1 MDPMILKDEEERR
14 YYFSPFSLQ
23 FTRASEWD
31 GALADA
37 TWIWP
42 WIKPYRSKLIVA
54 FLLFIFATLTAV
66 AVPRLVAKIVDDA
79 LMTKSSAFLPLAGLL
94 GLLMFLKIVADL
106 TYKWIVTR
114 AGQRMTQQLRNDV
127 FHQLGAFPL
136 SFFDKNSSG
145 RLISRCVNDVSNLSQ
160 FFTASF
166 FTVGSDIALIIGC
179 AIVMLTLS
187 IPSAIIIFI
196 ALVPMAIFMMNVSQ
210 AQMRWGREQRNVL
223 SRMSSHAADT
233 MNNLGVLHSQ
243 PFAFKWARRHSRLQN
258 VFAQINTRQ
267 IIVWGSFSSTHVLVM
282 GVTYTLVIIMGVHQ
296 LRSQTMTI
304 GEFIASCTYVGLIF
318 GPFFDISEK
327 LNTLVTAL
335 GSAKRLREF
344 LPAPIRDQSHMAEPA
359 GEMPKGSVLFEN
371 VSFGYRTDRM
381 IYNGLTLELPEGEV
395 TALVG
400 RTGSGKTTLAHLM
413 LGLYPL
419 QHGRILWGDE
429 NLLTISPVRR
439 SRWVGHVSQDLFL
452 FTDTLRE
459 NLRLWRDDI
468 NDEQIFER
476 LKRVGLDDKIKSL
489 PGGLDMLVKA
499 ETLPL
504 SQGEK
509 QLMLLCRTLLQDPRL
524 LVFDEATAN
533 LDQLSEEQWLLH
545 VNELFEGRTTLFI
558 AHRLETLRLAT
569 RIVVLENGRILK
581 TIRKAKGASISEGEL
596 H

>member
-1 MDPMILKDEEERR
+1 VDPLILQDEEERR
-14 YYFSPFSLQ
+14 YYFRPFSLQ

-31 GALADA
+31 GAVADA
-37 TWIWP
+37 VWVWP
-42 WIKPYRSKLIVA
+42 WIKPYRARLVVSF
-54 FLLFIFATLTAV
+54 FLFLFATLTAI
-66 AVPRLVAKIVDDA
+66 AVPRLVAKIVDDVLLHKTA
-79 LMTKSSAFLPLAGLL
+79 EFLPWASLL
-94 GLLMFLKIVADL
+94 GGLMLLKIVADL
-106 TYKWIVTR
+106 TYKWMVTR
-114 AGQRMTQQLRNDV
+114 AGQRMTKQLRNDV
-127 FHQLGAFPL
+127 FHQLGSFPL

-145 RLISRCVNDVSNLSQ
+145 RLISRCVNDISNLSQ

-166 FTVGSDIALIIGC
+166 FTVGSDIVLIIGC

-187 IPSAIIIFI
+187 VPSALIIFA
-196 ALVPMAIFMMNVSQ
+196 ALIPMGIFMMNVSQ

-223 SRMSSHAADT
+223 SRLSSHAADT

-243 PFAFKWARRHSRLQN
+243 PFAFKWARRHARLQH
-258 VFAQINTRQ
+258 VFAAINTRS
-267 IIVWGSFSSTHVLVM
+267 IITWGSFSSSHVLVM
-282 GVTYTLVIIMGVHQ
+282 GITYTCVIIMGVHQ
-296 LRSQTMTI
+296 MREQTMTI

-327 LNTLVTAL
+327 LNNLVTAL
-335 GSAKRLREF
+335 GSAKRLRSF
-344 LPAPIRDQSHMAEPA
+344 LPAPIRDQSGMNEEA
-359 GEMPKGSVLFEN
+359 GAAPHGPIRFEN
-371 VSFGYRTDRM
+371 IRFGYRSDRM
-381 IYNGLTLELPEGEV
+381 IYEDLNLELPEGEV

-419 QHGRILWGDE
+419 QHGKILWGDE
-429 NLLTISPVRR
+429 DLLSISPERR

-468 NDEQIFER
+468 SDEQIFER
-476 LKRVGLDDKIKSL
+476 LQRVGLDEKIKKL
-489 PGGLDMLVKA
+489 PGGLEMLVKA

-533 LDQLSEEQWLLH
+533 LDQLSEEQWLVH

-558 AHRLETLRLAT
+558 AHRLETLRLANNV
-569 RIVVLENGRILK
+569 VVLENGRVLK
-581 TIRKAKGASISEGEL
+581 VIRKAKGASISEGEL

>member
-1 MDPMILKDEEERR
+1 MDPLILQEEEERR
-14 YYFSPFSLQ
+14 YYFRPFSLQ

-31 GALADA
+31 GAVADA
-37 TWIWP
+37 AWVWP
-42 WIKPYRSKLIVA
+42 WIKPYRARLIVSF
-54 FLLFIFATLTAV
+54 FLFLFATLTAI
-66 AVPRLVAKIVDDA
+66 AVPRLVAKIVDDV
-79 LMTKSSAFLPLAGLL
+79 LLHKSAEFLPWASLL
-94 GLLMFLKIVADL
+94 GGLMLLKIVADL
-106 TYKWIVTR
+106 TYKWMVTR
-114 AGQRMTQQLRNDV
+114 AGQRMTKQLRNDV
-127 FHQLGAFPL
+127 FHQLGSFPL
-136 SFFDKNSSG
+136 AFFDKNSSG
-145 RLISRCVNDVSNLSQ
+145 RLISRCVNDISNLSQ

-166 FTVGSDIALIIGC
+166 FTVGSDIVLIIGC

-187 IPSAIIIFI
+187 VPSALIIFA
-196 ALVPMAIFMMNVSQ
+196 ALIPMAIFMMNVSQ

-223 SRMSSHAADT
+223 SRLSSHAADT

-243 PFAFKWARRHSRLQN
+243 PFAFKWARRHGRLQN
-258 VFAQINTRQ
+258 VFAAINTRS
-267 IIVWGSFSSTHVLVM
+267 IITWGSFSSSHVLVM
-282 GVTYTLVIIMGVHQ
+282 GITYTCVIIMGVHQ
-296 LRSQTMTI
+296 MREQTMTI

-335 GSAKRLREF
+335 GSAKRLRTF
-344 LPAPIRDQSHMAEPA
+344 LPAPIRDQSRMNEDA
-359 GEMPKGSVLFEN
+359 GSAPSGPIRFEHIR
-371 VSFGYRTDRM
+371 FGYRSDRV
-381 IYNGLTLELPEGEV
+381 IYEDLNLELPEGEV

-419 QHGRILWGDE
+419 QHGKILWGDE
-429 NLLTISPVRR
+429 DLLSISPERR

-468 NDEQIFER
+468 TDDQIFER
-476 LKRVGLDDKIKSL
+476 LKRVGLDEKIKQL
-489 PGGLDMLVKA
+489 PGGLEMLVKA

-569 RIVVLENGRILK
+569 NVVVLDNGRVLK

>member
-1 MDPMILKDEEERR
+1 MDPLILQDEEERR
-14 YYFSPFSLQ
+14 YYFHPFSLQ

-31 GALADA
+31 GAIADA
-37 TWIWP
+37 VWVWP
-42 WIKPYRSKLIVA
+42 WIKPYRARLIVSF
-54 FLLFIFATLTAV
+54 FLFLFATLTAI
-66 AVPRLVAKIVDDA
+66 AVPRIVAKIVDNV
-79 LMTKSSAFLPLAGLL
+79 LLHKSASFLPWAGLL
-94 GLLMFLKIVADL
+94 GGLMLLKIVADL
-106 TYKWIVTR
+106 TYKWMVTR
-114 AGQRMTQQLRNDV
+114 AGQRMTKQLRNDV
-127 FHQLGAFPL
+127 FYQLGSFPL

-145 RLISRCVNDVSNLSQ
+145 RLISRCVNDVSNLSS

-179 AIVMLTLS
+179 AIVMLSLS
-187 IPSAIIIFI
+187 VPSALIIFA
-196 ALVPMAIFMMNVSQ
+196 ALIPMGIFMMNVSQ

-223 SRMSSHAADT
+223 SRLSSHAADT

-243 PFAFKWARRHSRLQN
+243 PFAFKWARRHGRLQN
-258 VFAQINTRQ
+258 VFAAINTRS
-267 IIVWGSFSSTHVLVM
+267 IITWGSFSSTHVLVM
-282 GVTYTLVIIMGVHQ
+282 GITYTCVIIMGVHQ
-296 LRSQTMTI
+296 LREQTMTI

-335 GSAKRLREF
+335 GSAKRLRAF
-344 LPAPIRDQSHMAEPA
+344 LPAPIRDQSRMDEDAGPA
-359 GEMPKGSVLFEN
+359 PHGAIRFEHIR
-371 VSFGYRTDRM
+371 FGYRSDRV
-381 IYNGLTLELPEGEV
+381 IYEDLNLELPEGEV

-419 QHGRILWGDE
+419 QHGKILWGAED
-429 NLLTISPVRR
+429 LLSLSPERR
-439 SRWVGHVSQDLFL
+439 SRWMGHVSQDLFL

-468 NDEQIFER
+468 SDEQIFER
-476 LKRVGLDDKIKSL
+476 LKRVGLDAKIRQL
-489 PGGLDMLVKA
+489 PGGLEMLVKA

-545 VNELFEGRTTLFI
+545 VNELFSGRTTLFI

-569 RIVVLENGRILK
+569 NVVVLENGRVLK
-581 TIRKAKGASISEGEL
+581 VIRKAKGASISEGEL

>member
-1 MDPMILKDEEERR
+1 MDPLILQDEEERR
-14 YYFSPFSLQ
+14 YYFHPLSLQ

-31 GALADA
+31 GAVADA
-37 TWIWP
+37 VWVWP
-42 WIKPYRSKLIVA
+42 WIKPYRARLIVSF
-54 FLLFIFATLTAV
+54 FLFLFATLTAI
-66 AVPRLVAKIVDDA
+66 AVPRIVAKIVDDV
-79 LMTKSSAFLPLAGLL
+79 LLHKSAAFLPWASLL
-94 GLLMFLKIVADL
+94 GGLMVLKVAADL
-106 TYKWIVTR
+106 TYKWMVTR
-114 AGQRMTQQLRNDV
+114 AGQRMTKQLRNDV
-127 FHQLGAFPL
+127 FHQLGSFPL

-145 RLISRCVNDVSNLSQ
+145 RLISRCVNDVSNLSS
-160 FFTASF
+160 FFTASV
-166 FTVGSDIALIIGC
+166 FTVGTDIVLILGC
-179 AIVMLTLS
+179 AVVMLTLS
-187 IPSAIIIFI
+187 VPSALIIFA
-196 ALVPMAIFMMNVSQ
+196 ALIPMGIFMMNVSQ

-223 SRMSSHAADT
+223 SRLSSHAADT

-243 PFAFKWARRHSRLQN
+243 PFALKWARRHGRLQN
-258 VFAQINTRQ
+258 VFAAINTRS
-267 IIVWGSFSSTHVLVM
+267 IITWGSFSSTHVLVM
-282 GVTYTLVIIMGVHQ
+282 GITYTCVIIMGVHQ
-296 LRSQTMTI
+296 LREQTMTI

-335 GSAKRLREF
+335 GSAKRLRAF
-344 LPAPIRDQSHMAEPA
+344 LPAPIRDQSRMDEDAGPA
-359 GEMPKGSVLFEN
+359 PHGPIRFEHIR
-371 VSFGYRTDRM
+371 FGYRSDRV
-381 IYNGLTLELPEGEV
+381 IYEDLNLELPEGEV

-419 QHGRILWGDE
+419 QHGKILWGDE
-429 NLLTISPVRR
+429 DLLSLSPERR

-468 NDEQIFER
+468 SDEQIFER
-476 LKRVGLDDKIKSL
+476 LKRVGLDEKIRQL
-489 PGGLDMLVKA
+489 PGGLEMLVKA

-569 RIVVLENGRILK
+569 NVVVLENGRVLK
-581 TIRKAKGASISEGEL
+581 VIRKAKGTSISEGEL